1 MKTITDGSYKTDH
14 KRELTQEEF
23 IKAKTACEFVID
35 LTKAISRSGY
45 YDSSHP
51 VSLDVKKGLY
61 SSFIN
66 ALGDSSE
73 IMLTCHEL
81 GETVDIHISG
91 ILDEPFNIRKLTKE
105 NTLDLFV
112 PKLKDYFERKS
123 LNSFVIKK
131 NITSEHFESFI
142 DVMSEPIA
150 ENADS
155 SSLGEYL
162 TKALVNLNITEVT
175 TLFKTDIVLHAKLPW
190 RVSIILR
197 RLAKDLKVLPM
208 FRNASMD
215 KIKQIRKEIV
225 ADIIRPLNNNELLR
239 DLLINCD
246 VIASHLVESTQT
258 DELEEIIVESLPAND
273 MVPVTRAVFE
283 VYKQSKTEMQ
293 SDKDNPKHQEKCVYL
308 AKVLDIAAKQIIAKN
323 LPDTADLFKELYDHK
338 IIKFEMLPEEIRF
351 NIQSVK
357 LAGDVIS
364 KIDSYIEKA
373 SKTSSLEEMESL
385 MVVFRRVM
393 PELIRIGEWDAIG
406 QIVKVI
412 CGFLSREGFDSG
424 AVKGFLSLPDS
435 VFEGS
440 DEIFAH
446 KYINAEPE
454 ERNKINEILMQMT
467 SMCIKIAGVIF
478 DKCKDPIVLKSVIDL
493 LSKKGDLAR
502 QWSIKILNDQNQ
514 SISML
519 NVALLVIINVGQTDD
534 IGLIKRYIKHPNSS
548 IRNKALGVIVK
559 LNKHDAEDSAIEAL
573 GDEDEKVR
581 IHASNIIERE
591 LSLSEESVKK
601 LILLIKAKLEKKK
614 DMTINEAG
622 FIAGLLKA
630 IGKSTDYLDKEH
642 LEDEI
647 IGIASDLLKGRNGLL
662 KFIKTEPGKEQLEII
677 SACLS
682 SLGRIGGSKSRDYLN
697 KLSHGDAALS
707 KIAHESVE
715 ILNKK
720 LAQS

>member
-14 KRELTQEEF
+14 KKELTQEEF

-61 SSFIN
+61 NSFIN

-162 TKALVNLNITEVT
+162 TKVLVNLNITEVT

-246 VIASHLVESTQT
+246 VIASHLIESTQT

-293 SDKDNPKHQEKCVYL
+293 LDKDNPKYQEKCVYL

-323 LPDTADLFKELYDHK
+323 LPDTADLFKELYDHQ

-385 MVVFRRVM
+385 VIVFKRVM

-406 QIVKVI
+406 QIVNVI

-424 AVKGFLSLPDS
+424 AVK
-435 VFEGS
+435 
-440 DEIFAH
+440 
-446 KYINAEPE
+446 
-454 ERNKINEILMQMT
+454 
-467 SMCIKIAGVIF
+467 
-478 DKCKDPIVLKSVIDL
+478 
-493 LSKKGDLAR
+493 
-502 QWSIKILNDQNQ
+502 
-514 SISML
+514 
-519 NVALLVIINVGQTDD
+519 
-534 IGLIKRYIKHPNSS
+534 
-548 IRNKALGVIVK
+548 
-559 LNKHDAEDSAIEAL
+559 
-573 GDEDEKVR
+573 
-581 IHASNIIERE
+581 
-591 LSLSEESVKK
+591 
-601 LILLIKAKLEKKK
+601 
-614 DMTINEAG
+614 
-622 FIAGLLKA
+622 
-630 IGKSTDYLDKEH
+630 
-642 LEDEI
+642 
-647 IGIASDLLKGRNGLL
+647 
-662 KFIKTEPGKEQLEII
+662 
-677 SACLS
+677 
-682 SLGRIGGSKSRDYLN
+682 
-697 KLSHGDAALS
+697 
-707 KIAHESVE
+707 
-715 ILNKK
+715 
-720 LAQS
+720 